1 VSAQR
6 PELSAEDIL
15 AALNG
20 RGVQYVVIGAF
31 AVIAQGAPI
40 DVTYDVDVTPQR
52 DPDNLE
58 RLSLALG
65 DLDARIRV
73 NDLDEGLPFSH
84 DARSLARMDML
95 NLTCPAGDF
104 DIVFFP
110 AGAPAGYDDLAPRS
124 VLITVGGQDVRVA
137 SLADVVHSKEEA
149 GRDKDI
155 RALPALRRFLRDH
168 PDRRPPAP
176 DESVDK

>member
-1 VSAQR
+1 VSVQR
-6 PELSAEDIL
+6 PDLSAEDIL

-73 NDLDEGLPFSH
+73 ND
-84 DARSLARMDML
+84 R
-95 NLTCPAGDF
+95 
-104 DIVFFP
+104 
-110 AGAPAGYDDLAPRS
+110 
-124 VLITVGGQDVRVA
+124 
-137 SLADVVHSKEEA
+137 
-149 GRDKDI
+149 
-155 RALPALRRFLRDH
+155 
-168 PDRRPPAP
+168 
-176 DESVDK
+176 